1 MSNFDDASALARWV
15 AVRFMWT
22 MAWQPSSPSRVSN
35 FDDASALDVG
45 SGEVSV
51 FSDGESFTC
60 VQLRRR
66 PGAGSVGGSEVY
78 VDKVVAAVST
88 RSAFYGS
95 GVKPSVLLSKVGRF
109 LGRLTHKELRDVR
122 ISLSVSMQ

>member
-1 MSNFDDASALARWV
+1 
-15 AVRFMWT
+15 
-22 MAWQPSSPSRVSN
+22 VSN
-35 FDDASALDVG
+35 FDD
-45 SGEVSV
+45 VSV
-51 FSDGESFTC
+51 GESFTG

-66 PGAGSVGGSEVY
+66 LGAGSVGGSEVY
-78 VDKVVAAVST
+78 VDSGVAAVESFTGVQLRRRLGAGSVGGSEVYVDNGVAAVST